1 MSKAYKATILS
12 IGTRMVEAVQAA
24 RVLESRY
31 PDLAVTV
38 ADARFMKPLD
48 ENMISQLA
56 MESDVLVTIEEGSKG
71 GFGDAVM
78 NFLSNAGLLDN
89 GNLRART
96 MVIPDIWIEQGP
108 IPDQYDIA
116 GLNEPHIVVKV
127 EDLVQGIR
135 DHRVRSASARIV
147 EIKAES
153 PVPQEP
159 VRLPVSAPI
168 NQ

>member
-1 MSKAYKATILS
+1 MNKLYKAVIVS
-12 IGTRMVEAVQAA
+12 IGTRMVEAVHAA
-24 RVLESRY
+24 RALEAKY
-31 PDLAVTV
+31 PDIAVTV

-48 ENMISQLA
+48 EQMIKSLA
-56 MESDVLVTIEEGSKG
+56 ISNDILVTIEEGSKG

-78 NFLSNAGLLDN
+78 NFLSNEGLLDN

-116 GLNEPHIVVKV
+116 GLNSPHIISKV
-127 EDLVQGIR
+127 ETLVQGMR
-135 DHRVRSASARIV
+135 DHVVKNDKVRIIEVKGDQVVLETRVSV
-147 EIKAES
+147 LT
-153 PVPQEP
+153 QQ
-159 VRLPVSAPI
+159 